1 MGRAGSPAKSSTP
14 PPFPLV
20 LAIEESGDAESVVA
34 DATDGAPWQ
43 EVVVIVC
50 HALPPV
56 MLIAAWTLLVG
67 ECLGCVEKETNLR
80 RRYCVN
86 ASRPTRLDIIAV
98 IGLAV
103 GGAFG
108 LAGTFVAQPA
118 VRQVLSGHRRRGP
131 SRGDRLVD
139 AEVFPQGRRLPSSGF
154 PGIRQ
159 VLMDVGRSIR
169 TTR

>member
-1 MGRAGSPAKSSTP
+1 
-14 PPFPLV
+14 V

-86 ASRPTRLDIIAV
+86 ASRPTRLDIIAA

-108 LAGTFVAQPA
+108 LTGTFVAQLQFARYFRAIDA
-118 VRQVLSGHRRRGP
+118 VGFLVAIALLTLKYFRK
-131 SRGDRLVD
+131 GDDCLAAGFLVS
-139 AEVFPQGRRLPSSGF
+139 A
-154 PGIRQ
+154 
-159 VLMDVGRSIR
+159 RS
-169 TTR
+169 

>member
-1 MGRAGSPAKSSTP
+1 MGRAGSPAKKFDAPTIPASVSHRGSWRRRKRGGWCNRRRSMAGSCRDRLSHRTGSHAYCCLDP
-14 PPFPLV
+14 PH
-20 LAIEESGDAESVVA
+20 G
-34 DATDGAPWQ
+34 G
-43 EVVVIVC
+43 
-50 HALPPV
+50 
-56 MLIAAWTLLVG
+56 
-67 ECLGCVEKETNLR
+67 CLGCVEKETNLR

-86 ASRPTRLDIIAV
+86 ASRPTRLDIIAA

-103 GGAFG
+103 GAAFG

-118 VRQVLSGHRRRGP
+118 VHQVLSGHRRRGP

-169 TTR
+169 TTC